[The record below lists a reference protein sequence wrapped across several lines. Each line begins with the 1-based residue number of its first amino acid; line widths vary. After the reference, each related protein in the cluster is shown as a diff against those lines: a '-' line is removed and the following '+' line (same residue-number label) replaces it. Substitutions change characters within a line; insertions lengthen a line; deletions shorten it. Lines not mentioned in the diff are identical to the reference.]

1 MEAATCWFGAFVLDG
16 ARVVKAFPSPRD
28 TPALLARIRQRRNGE
43 LTPEDSALLTEYAGQ
58 RLVTRD
64 RRLATRDILFDSSAR
79 GSVDPS
85 VVGASGAELRG
96 LLLQDADEALRLA
109 WDPSIHVE
117 EAVRAL
123 SELAELLNLLGE
135 RLTSWTSRDAPE
147 IESGDHE
154 AAVERANLGG
164 PASTSLQL
172 PEPDPELLE
181 ARRELASLFKA
192 AQSARRSLENA
203 LEQAVPRR
211 APNLVTLL
219 GPSLSARLLAKAGG
233 LDRLARL
240 PASTIQVL
248 GAERAFFE
256 HLRGKAP
263 PPRHGLLFLHPQ
275 IQSAS
280 RAQRGKLARA
290 LAGKVAIAARVDSQG
305 HAVNPSLAQAFERR
319 LRDVRAA
326 AASRSRARG
335 REGRPKTST

>member
-1 MEAATCWFGAFVLDG
+1 MEAVTSWFGAFVLEG
-16 ARVVKAFPSPRD
+16 ERVVQTFPAPRD
-28 TPALLARIRQRRNGE
+28 AQALLARIRQRRAGE
-43 LTPEDSALLTEYAGQ
+43 LTPEEEALMTAYSGQ
-58 RLVTRD
+58 KLITRD
-64 RRLATRDILFDSSAR
+64 RRLATRGITFDSKAR

-85 VVGASGAELRG
+85 VVGVSGFELRPF
-96 LLLQDADEALRLA
+96 LLEDADEALRQA

-123 SELAELLNLLGE
+123 SELDDLLNLVGE
-135 RLTSWTSRDAPE
+135 RLISWTSRDAPE
-147 IESGDHE
+147 IESGDQE
-154 AAVERANLGG
+154 AAVEQADLGG
-164 PASTSLQL
+164 RASTSTRL
-172 PEPDPELLE
+172 PDPEPELLE

-192 AQSARRSLENA
+192 AQSARRSLEVA

-211 APNLVTLL
+211 APNMVALL
-219 GPSLSARLLAKAGG
+219 GPSLAARLLAKAGG

-275 IQSAS
+275 IQSAP

-290 LAGKVAIAARVDSQG
+290 LAGKVAIAARIDSQG
-305 HAVNPSLAQAFERR
+305 HPVNPSLAQAFERR
-319 LRDVRAA
+319 LRDIRAES
-326 AASRSRARG
+326 ASRPRG
-335 REGRPKTST
+335 PRREGRSKIST